1 MITSTELRLGNLVTQ
16 NGVTGSIYSIEGAQP
31 MSDKRFS
38 DKDLITLFDG
48 GLLTVPIDEV
58 FAIPL
63 TEEVFLQFDQV
74 VKDGEWLSI
83 GHHDARYCFRYR
95 DWTGTS
101 AGNWAVY
108 IEYTDS
114 GDPNFN
120 GVKLPI
126 AFDIIWVHQL
136 QNIFF
141 ALTGI
146 ELQLLK

>member
-1 MITSTELRLGNLVTQ
+1 MISSTAFRLGNLVTQ

-31 MSDKRFS
+31 MPDKRFS

-48 GLLTVPIDEV
+48 GLVTVPITEI

-83 GHHDARYCFRYR
+83 GHNDCNYCVRYR

-101 AGNWAVY
+101 VGNWAVY

-114 GDPNFN
+114 GDPTFN

-126 AFDIIWVHQL
+126 AFNIIWVHQL

-141 ALTGI
+141 ALTGE